1 MEALANFL
9 GIGLFSARV
18 IGLFVGCTAA
28 FLLFALVAGA
38 TSWAERRIAGRMQ
51 SRYGCNRVGPQ
62 GILQFIADAVKLI
75 LKEDLIPDGA
85 DRFLF
90 KVAPYLCLA
99 GVAATLVV
107 LPMGGAELIIAD
119 LNVGVLYYISITAFV
134 VVGLLMAGWSSNNK
148 WSLLGGMR
156 AAAQIVSYEIP
167 VAMSLLTPIL
177 VAGSLSLG
185 GLIGAQGAFPWDWM
199 AFQSPFT
206 FLAFCIFFVGELAE
220 GNRTPFDLPEA
231 ESELVSG
238 FNTEYSGFRFAVFF
252 LAEYGNVFLIGL
264 SVTAIFLGGG
274 NLPGG
279 YGSVPLGI
287 LVAMVKTLGVMF
299 VVIWLRWTL
308 PRFRI
313 DQMMELSWKYLLPA
327 ALIAFFGQALYLM
340 AAQGRPAMLS
350 VTAWV
355 VFALFLLVLFRFVVR
370 VRFNVREQAIP
381 VDRQRRSE
389 IRREP

>member
-1 MEALANFL
+1 MEALVNYIGISGFL
-9 GIGLFSARV
+9 AQVIALF
-18 IGLFVGCTAA
+18 IGCTIA
-28 FLLFALVAGA
+28 FLVFALVSGI
-38 TSWAERRIAGRMQ
+38 TSWAERRVAGRMQ

-90 KVAPYLCLA
+90 KITPYLCIMGA
-99 GVAATLVV
+99 IATLVV
-107 LPMGGAELIIAD
+107 LPMGGTELIIAD
-119 LNVGVLYYISITAFV
+119 LNVGVLYYISITALV

-156 AAAQIVSYEIP
+156 SAAQIVSYEIP

-177 VAGSLSLG
+177 IAGSLS
-185 GLIGAQGAFPWDWM
+185 IGNLVGVQGAFPWEWTV
-199 AFQSPFT
+199 FHSPFT
-206 FLAFCIFFVGELAE
+206 LLAFGIFFVGELAE

-264 SVTAIFLGGG
+264 SVTAIYLGGG

-279 YGSVPLGI
+279 YQSIPLGI
-287 LVAMVKTLGVMF
+287 LVVMVKTIFIMF

-313 DQMMELSWKYLLPA
+313 DQMMALSWKYMLPG
-327 ALIAFFGQALYLM
+327 ALIAFFGQALYM
-340 AAQGRPAMLS
+340 MIAQSWPTLITITS
-350 VTAWV
+350 LI
-355 VFALFLLVLFRFVVR
+355 VFALFIFVLIKFIVR
-370 VRFNVREQAIP
+370 VRVNIRDQAIP
-381 VDRQRRSE
+381 VNTQR
-389 IRREP
+389 